1 MMLFAKWDS
10 GRWSS
15 RSCPQWNPAAVER
28 TSGAACRI
36 SAAVLYAAHMR
47 CLLRV
52 HLLFSVLTVLLRSQP
67 TPDACP
73 VFTPDESISRI
84 TPKDRVFRFEG
95 GYVAVVNEI
104 RLDTDGSPVAYH
116 PLNKGTTNLCNGL
129 DPIIDGKRIFDKKA
143 GSPCFAAVRAA
154 IDAGWRR
161 EASPGFC
168 LYGFY
173 APGTE
178 SKDLKCTAWGG
189 AFGTGEIPHQG
200 EGDPAPGFFISMTAA
215 ANPGRAPEDSQH
227 RYLDSDRT
235 PYVVIPGALV
245 RSKSLPAS
253 GVAWAWNPKS
263 NRSAAAV
270 FGDTQSKF
278 GEISVAFAQ
287 KIEKGRMDPI
297 ASSALTGES
306 PIPWPYGKRSTG
318 EVRLIGSPTG
328 PVVFVY
334 FSQAPSPRLASYD
347 PDTIES
353 ATAAFLRRF
362 GGPDHLQSCLKP
374 LLH

>member
-1 MMLFAKWDS
+1 MPRLLQVHPLFF
-10 GRWSS
+10 
-15 RSCPQWNPAAVER
+15 V
-28 TSGAACRI
+28 
-36 SAAVLYAAHMR
+36 
-47 CLLRV
+47 
-52 HLLFSVLTVLLRSQP
+52 FTVLLRSQP

-73 VFTPDESISRI
+73 VFTPDEGIARI
-84 TPKDRVFRFEG
+84 TPKDRIFRFEG
-95 GYVAVVNEI
+95 GYVAVVNEV

-129 DPIIDGKRIFDKKA
+129 DPIIDEKRISDKKA

-161 EASPGFC
+161 ETSPGFC
-168 LYGFY
+168 VYGFY
-173 APGTE
+173 APGTN
-178 SKDLKCTAWGG
+178 SKDLKCNAWGG
-189 AFGTGEIPHQG
+189 TFGTGEIPRQG
-200 EGDPAPGFFISMTAA
+200 QDDPAPGFFVSITAA
-215 ANPGRAPEDSQH
+215 RNPGRAPEDSQR

-253 GVAWAWNPKS
+253 GLAWAWNPKS

-287 KIEKGRMDPI
+287 KIEKGRIDPI
-297 ASSALTGES
+297 TPSALTGES

-318 EVRLIGSPTG
+318 EVRLTGSPSG
-328 PVVFVY
+328 PVVLVY
-334 FSQAPSPRLASYD
+334 FSQALSAPLASYD
-347 PDTIES
+347 SDTIES
-353 ATAAFLRRF
+353 ATAPFLQRL
-362 GGPDHLQSCLKP
+362 GGSHLQSCLK
-374 LLH
+374 LLLR